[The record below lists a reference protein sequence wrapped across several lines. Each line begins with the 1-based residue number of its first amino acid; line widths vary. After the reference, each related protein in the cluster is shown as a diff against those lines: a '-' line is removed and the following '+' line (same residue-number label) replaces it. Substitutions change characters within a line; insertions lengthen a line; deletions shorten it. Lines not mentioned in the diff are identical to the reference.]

1 MSMDPIVIPAMII
14 GSAVT
19 FALSDHIP
27 PQNYYAAAPKVE
39 RLYKENG
46 RVVGMPTMDVSAATA
61 ACPDG
66 AQVARQRTRVEG
78 NREYLVWDLRCR

>member
-1 MSMDPIVIPAMII
+1 MDPIVIPAMII
-14 GSAVT
+14 GSAMS
-19 FALSDHIP
+19 FGLSGHIP

-46 RVVGMPTMDVSAATA
+46 RIVSLPTMDAAA
-61 ACPDG
+61 AASACPNG
-66 AQVARQRTRVEG
+66 SQVARQTTRVDG